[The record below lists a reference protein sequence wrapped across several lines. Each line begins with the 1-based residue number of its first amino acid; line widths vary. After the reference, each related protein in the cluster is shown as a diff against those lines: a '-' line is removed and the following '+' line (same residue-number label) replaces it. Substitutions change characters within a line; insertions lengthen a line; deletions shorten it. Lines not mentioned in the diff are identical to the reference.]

1 MNASPDKMLLQFEK
15 SPLGKAS
22 PTKKSG
28 KKRDVTSST
37 KKKSKRVNENENA
50 GESVSP
56 VKRSSPLKAQTLG
69 FGVKSPSKKQMRL
82 LEHQG
87 DEPDCDDE
95 ISPFKSTE
103 KAKKRGSLL
112 ESLEKISFNDEEPL
126 LRTES
131 VKVIEEELELGSNL
145 LKERKISIPEPV
157 VQPCIESI
165 LELDVP
171 IINYGSFISTKVL
184 GSTLQLTNKTK

>member
-1 MNASPDKMLLQFEK
+1 MLIQFEK
-15 SPLGKAS
+15 SPLGKTS
-22 PTKKSG
+22 PTKRSG
-28 KKRDVTSST
+28 KKRDLNSST
-37 KKKSKRVNENENA
+37 KKKSKRVDENA
-50 GESVSP
+50 GEGVSP
-56 VKRSSPLKAQTLG
+56 VKRSSPLKSQSLG

-82 LEHQG
+82 LESLQG
-87 DEPDCDDE
+87 DEHDEDE

-103 KAKKRGSLL
+103 KTKKRGSLL
-112 ESLEKISFNDEEPL
+112 ESLEKISFDDEEPL

-131 VKVIEEELELGSNL
+131 VKVIEEDLELGSNL
-145 LKERKISIPEPV
+145 LKERKVSIPEPV